1 MQNPCVRICKWV
13 LFVPIIATA
22 LFGFLTYSFAVPPAQ
37 QVRPRLAVLVV
48 FDQMRA
54 DYLTRWQSLF
64 GDGGIRRLQTEGAW
78 FQNCNYPYADTV
90 TATGHASMLT
100 GCSPDRHGIIGNEWY
115 DREAG
120 AEVSCVASDRYRRV
134 PPAGANATGKKSA
147 KEGASPERLL
157 APTVGDVLKEA
168 TGGRARV
175 VSLSFKDRSAVLPA
189 GRHPDACYWFS
200 GSTAEAITSTY
211 YRDRIHS
218 WVADFNRAHQVDQ
231 WFHKEWTR
239 LRPELDYAHFSGP
252 DDVAGEGNGSGQGRT
267 FPHPF
272 GAADKSKPTSSYYGA
287 LYNSPFANEV
297 LLNLVER
304 AIDAEH
310 LGTQDT
316 PDLLCVSFSSNDAI
330 GHCYGPD
337 SQEVLDVTLRSD
349 LIVRDLLNYLD
360 AKVGKGCYV
369 LALTADHGVCPLPE
383 VVRAQ
388 GKDAGR
394 IIPSAWPKQANAF
407 LKETFARKEDKSNWI
422 EAFSPPWIYLN
433 KQVLRK
439 QGLKEEEVERALANW
454 LVKQPGIQSAY
465 TRTQLLGELPK
476 DDSVGRAVQRSFYPA
491 RSGEVAGV
499 MKPYFFMWG
508 TMTGTTHG
516 SPHPYDTHVPLL
528 VYGPGIEGGARD
540 EAVTPQAIAAIFAH
554 SLGIPKPAMA
564 EAPLPATLQMAH

>member
-1 MQNPCVRICKWV
+1 M
-13 LFVPIIATA
+13 
-22 LFGFLTYSFAVPPAQ
+22 
-37 QVRPRLAVLVV
+37 
-48 FDQMRA
+48 
-54 DYLTRWQSLF
+54 F

-476 DDSVGRAVQRSFYPA
+476 DDAVGRTVQRSFYPA
-491 RSGEVAGV
+491 QRRSGWRDETIFLHVGDHDRHDPWLSTPVRHACAAAGV
-499 MKPYFFMWG
+499 WAWNRGRGSRRGRDSASDCSHLRAQLGHSEAGNGRSSAAGHTPDGTLSLVVPPSGRSRGWPGLEVHRKPR
-508 TMTGTTHG
+508 
-516 SPHPYDTHVPLL
+516 SNPL
-528 VYGPGIEGGARD
+528 
-540 EAVTPQAIAAIFAH
+540 
-554 SLGIPKPAMA
+554 
-564 EAPLPATLQMAH
+564 ATLTN